1 MQKRLYRSRTDQV
14 IGGVCGGIAE
24 YFNVDSV
31 IVRLLAV
38 LAVLVGGGGVLAYII
53 MWIIIPEKPR
63 GLDENGETASDT
75 DERNYSYDMYE
86 REEGRGKDNR
96 ALFGLGLIGLGVYLA
111 VDRFIPWNLGEYFWP
126 AILIVGGLLILL
138 RGKGEA

>member
-24 YFNVDSV
+24 YFGIDSV

-63 GLDENGETASDT
+63 ELDERERT
-75 DERNYSYDMYE
+75 DAEGSSRSYTYDMYDT
-86 REEGRGKDNR
+86 EEAKGKDNK
-96 ALFGLGLIGLGVYLA
+96 ALFGLGLIGLGIYLA
-111 VDRFIPWNLGEYFWP
+111 VDRFIPWDMGEYFWP
-126 AILIVGGLLILL
+126 AVLIVGGLVILL
-138 RGKGEA
+138 RGKGED